1 MNDDYLNYGDEDYDD
16 EDDNDYYG
24 DYYSQE
30 DDEDDMYEDDLNQ
43 QPNPPATS
51 ASRDLTI
58 NVEISEII
66 RNNEIGEVTEEHKK
80 EKKEE
85 VP

>member
-1 MNDDYLNYGDEDYDD
+1 MNYGDEDYDD

-24 DYYSQE
+24 EYYSQE
-30 DDEDDMYEDDLNQ
+30 DDEDDMYEDDPSQ
-43 QPNPPATS
+43 QPNLPPAG
-51 ASRDLTI
+51 ASKDVTI
-58 NVEISEII
+58 NVEISDII
-66 RNNEIGEVTEEHKK
+66 RNNEIGEVTEGHKK